1 MRKRMKDG
9 EKQGN
14 RKHGRVDGREG
25 GDRMDK
31 RRIILYEYME

>member
-1 MRKRMKDG
+1 MKDG

-14 RKHGRVDGREG
+14 RKHGREDGREG